1 MTILKKLILSLMILC
16 STSLFA
22 GGFDTPMEA
31 FNFYYKLAVKAA
43 VYKDKYG
50 HYSKEHINALAPHIW
65 SKRNPPDR
73 AEIALSQHHAW
84 IVRAKR
90 LQKDKSLLIV
100 NMKNAGPTYGRG
112 YKKNGTVKVF
122 YSYYEFQDKENDRK
136 MFKTRAKKIGNKIK
150 WFII

>member
-73 AEIALSQHHAW
+73 ARIVLSQHRGW
-84 IVRAKR
+84 LMGSRQLYKQYP
-90 LQKDKSLLIV
+90 LTV
-100 NMKNAGPTYGRG
+100 NMKHSKAIYGRD
-112 YKKNGTVKVF
+112 YKKHGTVEVY
-122 YSYYEFQDKENDRK
+122 YSHYEFQDKENIRRI
-136 MFKTRAKKIGNKIK
+136 FKTRAKKIGSKIK